1 MILWKE
7 EENMESKKK
16 ERSVYK
22 KEVFEIEHLLK
33 SRYFNRSAGIA
44 KINHLIHVFPQSTSL
59 LEKYNINCDLPILYT
74 SNDNLKN
81 LLIEFRIFI
90 EEMDSE
96 ETFKKEENHEN
107 EKESIFTEG

>member
-59 LEKYNINCDLPILYT
+59 LEKYT